1 MLPLS
6 GDLDRLQKF
15 WLAGACHAVKDKKDK
30 SSPDIGILNFTSA
43 FILLAGG
50 VLLGTMLLAFE
61 HLYFKFGR
69 KCLKKYDK
77 SGCCA
82 LISLVCLHFTEAA
95 ATVLSELISWYCL
108 SLTFIFEPRQ
118 ANLCLRAFRHDKF

>member
-1 MLPLS
+1 M
-6 GDLDRLQKF
+6 
-15 WLAGACHAVKDKKDK
+15 KDKKDK

-82 LISLVCLHFTEAA
+82 LISLVGG
-95 ATVLSELISWYCL
+95 
-108 SLTFIFEPRQ
+108 
-118 ANLCLRAFRHDKF
+118 

>member
-1 MLPLS
+1 MTPVSYLLIS
-6 GDLDRLQKF
+6 CSKYLFFVLGELDRLQKF
-15 WLAGACHAVKDKKDK
+15 WLAGACHARKDKKDK

-50 VLLGTMLLAFE
+50 VLLGTILLTFE

-82 LISLVCLHFTEAA
+82 LISLVSMF
-95 ATVLSELISWYCL
+95 Y
-108 SLTFIFEPRQ
+108 LTFGRCKCET
-118 ANLCLRAFRHDKF
+118 L